1 MSDAVT
7 SNAGSGAAAYARM
20 NALVDGGWLAVLKP
34 LELAVWTIYHRH
46 ADAHGVAFPGPELLM
61 NGVGHKDM
69 RHIGAARESLV
80 NRGLMVRMN
89 QAGRGA
95 RMHLPTPPKRQPPP
109 TELVGGDQNGRG
121 GPNRSP
127 TPDGFGPPPPT
138 DSVGGPPT
146 NSVGQKYP
154 IKDPSKQPTEHPT
167 AGAAGPGP
175 KSNGLDGYPV
185 ELRTREFL
193 EQWGVW
199 LEHLE
204 AKRRKPTRQQVDA
217 QLAELAAVGPVAA
230 IARLRTSISAGLY
243 WLAEKGGSNGTVQ
256 SGRAGKSAHR
266 SENLR
271 V

>member
-1 MSDAVT
+1 
-7 SNAGSGAAAYARM
+7 
-20 NALVDGGWLAVLKP
+20 
-34 LELAVWTIYHRH
+34 
-46 ADAHGVAFPGPELLM
+46 
-61 NGVGHKDM
+61 
-69 RHIGAARESLV
+69 
-80 NRGLMVRMN
+80 
-89 QAGRGA
+89 
-95 RMHLPTPPKRQPPP
+95 
-109 TELVGGDQNGRG
+109 
-121 GPNRSP
+121 
-127 TPDGFGPPPPT
+127 
-138 DSVGGPPT
+138 
-146 NSVGQKYP
+146 
-154 IKDPSKQPTEHPT
+154 
-167 AGAAGPGP
+167 
-175 KSNGLDGYPV
+175 
-185 ELRTREFL
+185 L